1 MANYRQFNSD
11 ELSLKEKHQLLL
23 ASVAPRP
30 IGFTASKSI
39 DGSINLAPFSYHN
52 AFSSNPPVVGISPAY
67 SGRTGE
73 PKNTLT
79 NILATKEFTL
89 SVVTYDM
96 VEQMNICAAEYGSDV
111 DEFKKSGLSRHPS
124 KSISIPGVA
133 ESPLIMECRFLQH
146 IQFSSEPAG
155 GNLLLGE
162 IIYFHARDDIY
173 NKAGQIDPKKVELSS
188 YHSLVG
194 YHLITAPNIEEYVM
208 TTPENAVGIL
218 DSAIN
223 EMERRFDIFSENR
236 VRNISEYQKKCIN
249 NGKLEKI
256 PYIVVLIDELAD
268 LMMTSNVVEHLIVR
282 IAQKAR
288 AIGIHLILS
297 TQRPE
302 AKVVTGLIK
311 SNMPCRVAFKVSSG
325 MDSRIVLDSKGAEL
339 LLGNGDMLY
348 ISPSSTQAFRAQGTF
363 VSPKEIRLIAKHLK
377 EVAAPNFEPSL
388 VFLRLNRDSIMRV
401 FKERRLQNRLKK
413 KLKLEKLRLI

>member
-11 ELSLKEKHQLLL
+11 ELSLQEKHQLLL

-173 NKAGQIDPKKVELSS
+173 NEAGQIDPKKVDQVSRMGMNWYSRANQGLFDLPTPRFLPIGVDSLPLEVKNSS
-188 YHSLVG
+188 Y
-194 YHLITAPNIEEYVM
+194 
-208 TTPENAVGIL
+208 
-218 DSAIN
+218 
-223 EMERRFDIFSENR
+223 FS
-236 VRNISEYQKKCIN
+236 
-249 NGKLEKI
+249 GKLLARLAYVESI
-256 PYIVVLIDELAD
+256 PEVDDSFSLKQKFIDYGKDD
-268 LMMTSNVVEHLIVR
+268 LLKACANFLESNQIQD
-282 IAQKAR
+282 AWQ
-288 AIGIHLILS
+288 ILH
-297 TQRPE
+297 
-302 AKVVTGLIK
+302 
-311 SNMPCRVAFKVSSG
+311 
-325 MDSRIVLDSKGAEL
+325 
-339 LLGNGDMLY
+339 LGN
-348 ISPSSTQAFRAQGTF
+348 IT
-363 VSPKEIRLIAKHLK
+363 
-377 EVAAPNFEPSL
+377 
-388 VFLRLNRDSIMRV
+388 
-401 FKERRLQNRLKK
+401 
-413 KLKLEKLRLI
+413 